1 MCVRAPDLVI
11 GATQSRDAP
20 VPILVWMGRVNDVT
34 GVANWAGNQRWS
46 PQAVVEPRDEN
57 HVVDV
62 VCRAAEDRV
71 RLKVIGGAHSWSDA
85 AVTDGMMVRLDR
97 LGGVVGVGDESVTVE
112 AGMRL
117 GRLVSF
123 LDERG
128 LALPVL
134 PTITEQT
141 VVGAV
146 ATATHGSSLHHG
158 SLSSLVAHVRLVT
171 AAGEVADVGPGEGHL
186 DAARVHLGALGVA
199 TQVTL
204 AVVPQFWLLETMT
217 PVPLDDVAGSL
228 PDVAASAEYVK
239 VWWFPHSERC
249 TVLRHDHTTDRREVS
264 AAARRV
270 ERSLNRFV
278 FPALLGAGR
287 RWPSLIPRISRRVGA
302 VYARSQSRIGRSQEV
317 STVAMPP
324 VNGQIE
330 YSLPVEQAPEAF
342 TALSRLIR
350 DEQLHVDFP
359 AEIRFGPA
367 ETAWMSP
374 SHRRVSVHIGAYMAH
389 GPDSG
394 RYFAGFE
401 RAMLDLGGRPH
412 PGKEHGLVPADLLT
426 RFDKGTNFRD
436 LAFDLDPHGMFA
448 NPFLDRWLGA
458 RT

>member
-1 MCVRAPDLVI
+1 MCARAPDLMI
-11 GATQSRDAP
+11 GAVQSRDAP
-20 VPILVWMGRVNDVT
+20 APIVVWIGRVNNVT
-34 GVANWAGNQRWS
+34 RVANWAGNQRWS
-46 PQAVVEPRDEN
+46 PQAVAEPRDEN
-57 HVVDV
+57 QVVDV
-62 VCRAAEDRV
+62 VRRAGEDRV

-97 LGGVVGVGDESVTVE
+97 LGGVVGVDDESVTVE

-141 VVGAV
+141 VAGVV

-158 SLSSLVAHVRLVT
+158 SLSSLVTHVRLIT
-171 AAGEVADVGPGEGHL
+171 AAGEVVDGGPGEGPL
-186 DAARVHLGALGVA
+186 DATRVHLGALGVV

-204 AVVPQFWLLETMT
+204 EVVPQFWLLETMT
-217 PVPLDDVAGSL
+217 SVPLDDVAGSL

-239 VWWFPHSERC
+239 VWWFPHSDRC
-249 TVLRHDHTTDRREVS
+249 TVFRHDRTTDHREVS
-264 AAARRV
+264 AAAKRV
-270 ERSLNRFV
+270 ERDLNRFV

-302 VYARSQSRIGRSQEV
+302 VYARSQSRIGRSQDV
-317 STVAMPP
+317 LTVAMPP
-324 VNGQIE
+324 VNRQIE
-330 YSLPVEQAPEAF
+330 YSLALQQAPEAF
-342 TALSRLIR
+342 TALTRLIR

-374 SHRRVSVHIGAYMAH
+374 SHGRLTVHIGAYMAQ
-389 GPDSG
+389 GPDRE

-426 RFDKGTNFRD
+426 RFAKGTSFRD
-436 LAFDLDPHGMFA
+436 LAFNLDPHGMFA
-448 NPFLDRWLGA
+448 NPFLDRWLGT